1 MTATIKNKV
10 FHCKQTAKSIELN
23 QEHSLNDDKHPCNCK
38 SSNFCGAD
46 HDKIITGGKPQSLI
60 YSRCK
65 KEIDRAIEKYDGNL
79 KWKYKLEYMDLRVSQ
94 VKKVKNKIKSLKKS
108 K

>member
-1 MTATIKNKV
+1 MTAAIKNKV

-46 HDKIITGGKPQSLI
+46 HDKIITGGMGLI
-60 YSRCK
+60 K
-65 KEIDRAIEKYDGNL
+65 KT
-79 KWKYKLEYMDLRVSQ
+79 S
-94 VKKVKNKIKSLKKS
+94 
-108 K
+108 